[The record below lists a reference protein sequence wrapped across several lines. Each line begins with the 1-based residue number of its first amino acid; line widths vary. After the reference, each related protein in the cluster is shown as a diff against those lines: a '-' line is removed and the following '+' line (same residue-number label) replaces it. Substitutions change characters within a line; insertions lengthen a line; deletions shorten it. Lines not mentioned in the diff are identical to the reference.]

1 MVKCSFCGVEIS
13 QGTGLIYVQK
23 DAKVLNFCSRKCE
36 KNLLK
41 LNRKART
48 TKWTDSF
55 VKGEK

>member
-13 QGTGLIYVQK
+13 QGTGLIYVKK
-23 DAKVLNFCSRKCE
+23 DAKVLDFCSRKCE

-41 LNRKART
+41 LGRKSRT